1 MREKE
6 TTSQIKGMDK
16 VLRAIGIRVINGNMA
31 ETPEKLPGRSRH
43 GRQDRSGI
51 IDTLQNI
58 HPNNVNSIR

>member
-6 TTSQIKGMDK
+6 TTCQVKDINK
-16 VLRAIGIRVINGNMA
+16 VLRAIGIRVINGNIA
-31 ETPEKLPGRSRH
+31 ETPEKLPERSRH

-58 HPNNVNSIR
+58 HPNNVNSI